1 MPNVTRVDYTFG
13 DERAFV
19 ITSTCTPR
27 APFDTLVYTLISYK
41 LGHPLLLRL
50 GRRLLP
56 WYTRR
61 VIEQDV
67 DIMALHGENLRHHG
81 APRFHSSAAD
91 LLHEHIESLRVAA
104 ALGVSEPAPPRSDTI
119 EMWI

>member
-27 APFDTLVYTLISYK
+27 APFDTLVYTLISFR
-41 LGHPLLLRL
+41 LGHPLLALL
-50 GRRLLP
+50 GRLLLP

-67 DIMALHGENLRHHG
+67 EIMQLQGENLAYHG
-81 APRFHSSAAD
+81 KEQFRSSPAD
-91 LLHEHIESLRVAA
+91 LLHEHIEALRDHAEREP
-104 ALGVSEPAPPRSDTI
+104 LPPVSATI